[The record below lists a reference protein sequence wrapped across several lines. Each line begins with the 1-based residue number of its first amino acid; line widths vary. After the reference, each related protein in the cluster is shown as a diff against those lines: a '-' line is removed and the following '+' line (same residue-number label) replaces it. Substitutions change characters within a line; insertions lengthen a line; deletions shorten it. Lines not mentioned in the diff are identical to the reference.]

1 MNSDQIVGNWKKIT
15 GEVKKKWGKL
25 TDNEITKAEGRSD
38 ILAGKIQEHYG
49 KSREEA
55 LKEVNEFF
63 LGLKP

>member
-1 MNSDQIVGNWKKIT
+1 MNSDQIAGNWKKIT

-25 TDNEITKAEGRSD
+25 TDNEITKAEGRAD

-63 LGLKP
+63 LSLKP

>member
-25 TDNEITKAEGRSD
+25 TDNEITKAEGRAD